1 MGHLYYSIFYDM
13 EEYGILDP
21 LDDRDLFCIHFIF
34 LPRINQ
40 QLREFIHAWNHHPMR
55 TEHNRSPI
63 EIWEDSIHDVIS
75 DPLAPDH
82 NVVLEGLSHYGIDPL
97 GPPSNE
103 FDCGDVQVPETTINL
118 SDDQMDFIRD
128 HIHPL
133 CRPCSSCYGVDD
145 YITLRRIVHALCP

>member
-1 MGHLYYSIFYDM
+1 
-13 EEYGILDP
+13 
-21 LDDRDLFCIHFIF
+21 
-34 LPRINQ
+34 
-40 QLREFIHAWNHHPMR
+40 MR